1 MEKEL
6 NRLLRYLRME
16 YALLWIGVGLLVLLY
31 ETDCLPQGVLIED
44 AQANYAMQV
53 AGILLAVSMIPISLR
68 LFSLSLTRYVQHLSL
83 PGALKSYR
91 RWSEVRLALLF
102 ATALFNFSAYYC
114 TLNTTGLLCGGMV
127 LVASLF
133 CVPGR
138 ERLLSELNLEK

>member
-6 NRLLRYLRME
+6 KRLLRCLRIE
-16 YALLWIGVGLLVLLY
+16 YALLWIGMGLLVYLY
-31 ETDCLPQGVLIED
+31 ETDCLPQGTLID
-44 AQANYAMQV
+44 NAQADYTMQV
-53 AGILLAVSMIPISLR
+53 SGILLAVSMIPLSLR

-83 PGALKSYR
+83 PDAMKSYR

-102 ATALFNFSAYYC
+102 AAALFNFSAYYC

-138 ERLLSELNLEK
+138 ERMLSELNLEK

>member
-44 AQANYAMQV
+44 AQADYAMQV

-83 PGALKSYR
+83 PGALKVIAAGAKCVWHCCLLR
-91 RWSEVRLALLF
+91 RCLISRLI
-102 ATALFNFSAYYC
+102 TA
-114 TLNTTGLLCGGMV
+114 
-127 LVASLF
+127 
-133 CVPGR
+133 R
-138 ERLLSELNLEK
+138 